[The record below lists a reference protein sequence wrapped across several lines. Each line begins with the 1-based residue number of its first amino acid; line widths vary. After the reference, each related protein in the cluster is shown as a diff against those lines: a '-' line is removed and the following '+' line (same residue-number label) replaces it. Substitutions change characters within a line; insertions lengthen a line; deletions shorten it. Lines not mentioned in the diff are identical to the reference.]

1 MSIQI
6 FTFYYTNNY
15 GALIQSQSLKKF
27 LEENT
32 NHKVDFAQYQPK
44 ELLYRE
50 IYRPI
55 ITKKLAVL
63 FKNIIKSYKLK
74 KWKTKKNLAAPTK
87 NKEIIKKS
95 ISIYGS
101 DAIWHTFSWSGFQPY
116 YFGEGNEGFKISYAA
131 SIGPTDFDNTN
142 MITLSKIKVLLNKF
156 THISVRD
163 TNTARLVK
171 KMTGHD
177 PLIVVDPVFLT
188 DLYFKNSIKNNTE
201 KFAIIYGV
209 VFSDE
214 DKIKIVNFCKSKNL
228 KTISIGYYNDWVDKN
243 FIHANPDEFL
253 SHLSNAEYIFTSM
266 FHGVMFSVKFKK
278 NFWYSLDPIRTNKIE
293 YFINNLN
300 LSSRS
305 LINSQELSDEI
316 DYKNIYVKLNLWIN
330 KSKAFLLKSIKN
342 KEIP

>member
-32 NHKVDFAQYQPK
+32 DLNVHFAQYQPK
-44 ELLYRE
+44 ALLYRE

-55 ITKKLAVL
+55 ITKNLAVS
-63 FKNIIKSYKLK
+63 FKNLIKSYKLK
-74 KWKTKKNLAAPTK
+74 NWKTKKNLAAPTK
-87 NKEIIKKS
+87 NKEIIKKP

-101 DAIWHTFSWSGFQPY
+101 DAIWHTFSWLGFQPY

-131 SIGPTDFDNTN
+131 SIGPTDSDNTN
-142 MITLSKIKVLLNKF
+142 IVTQSKIKVLLNKF

-188 DLYFKNSIKNNTE
+188 DLYFINSIKKNTE

-305 LINSQELSDEI
+305 LINSRELSDEI

-330 KSKAFLLKSIKN
+330 KSKEFLLKSIKN